1 MKLPQM
7 ICYAKC
13 FDCNKTK
20 CFKAFD
26 KKLLKRYTKIWE
38 RFKSLLNIE
47 FDSELGYG
55 DNDKYI
61 KTKIKSYGVK

>member
-47 FDSELGYG
+47 FDSEPGYG
-55 DNDKYI
+55 ENDKYI